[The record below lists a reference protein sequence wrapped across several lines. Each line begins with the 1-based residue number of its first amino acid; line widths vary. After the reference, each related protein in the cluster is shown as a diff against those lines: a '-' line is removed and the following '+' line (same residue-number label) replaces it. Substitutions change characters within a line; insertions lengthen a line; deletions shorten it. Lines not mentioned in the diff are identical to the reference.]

1 MTAQLAKTR
10 LSAILPCDKIER
22 NLEELAEMCR
32 DALNRWATDFP
43 GSLTE
48 VAP

>member
-10 LSAILPCDKIER
+10 LAAILPCDKIER

-32 DALNRWATDFP
+32 EALNRWATDFP
-43 GSLTE
+43 GSL
-48 VAP
+48 AGN

>member
-10 LSAILPCDKIER
+10 LAAILPCDRIER

-32 DALNRWATDFP
+32 DALSRWATSFP
-43 GSLTE
+43 GSL
-48 VAP
+48 AGN